1 VIAVAFALR
10 DKTRAIYVHQ
20 TTKTTPEDGL
30 QGWLMD
36 VLVGAVVET

>member
-20 TTKTTPEDGL
+20 TTKTIPEEAL
-30 QGWLMD
+30 QGWLMNG
-36 VLVGAVVET
+36 LVGGVLAA